1 MTIREYSG
9 LMPGVAIK
17 TYDHS
22 ETTLADWLDANFPA
36 WREKEVQPAQ
46 ATVNGEPLPVAEWES
61 RRLASDD
68 AVALVVIAHGGAF
81 DFVGGL
87 LGKVFGL
94 AFGWLMPG
102 RSAAGSSGSTSG
114 ERIETSAATA
124 NQAKLGSAVPE
135 LFGRHIRYPDYL
147 VQPRRY
153 FASDREQILE
163 FLCCV
168 GPGQYQI
175 NPDEVCLGD
184 TPFSSFDGDAQYWLF
199 EPGDDV
205 SGNTAHQNWY
215 NVDAVGGTSNG
226 TAGLELSSDTEAQIQ
241 PPAGT
246 YTLSGNVL
254 SLDPNAGQIPSGWGS
269 RTSLTIVYDRNYVIA
284 RFGNIEDG
292 FYSTFTGDFSNAT
305 PLQPGTEV
313 AIEGASIPGPVRI
326 KTASLDAQGVGVVRL
341 EHYESSTQ
349 TWEDVD
355 FPAQNRVMRFSDP
368 GRYYMI
374 TGRTDQSVTVQPHK
388 NGNPIADWTGWATD
402 STPNID
408 IGVDGG
414 TVFGEWTAWIRGC
427 PINERT
433 ERAEIDVFFPEGL
446 AQVEG
451 NDDIRNKTVGV
462 ELEWRD
468 ASGVHA
474 GGTIS
479 FSYTRA
485 TIDQIGV
492 TEVINLPSCVP
503 EFRLRREGETDASA
517 NVLDTVQWYGF
528 RTLLPGRVS
537 YPNWTTMAVRLRTG
551 GKLAAASE
559 NQINLIATR
568 ILPVMASSGAWI
580 PPQPTRDISA
590 AMRYIVNTVGYTDA
604 DIDADE
610 LARLHNLWTARG
622 DTFNYVFD
630 ETTAKEALSTVLGA
644 GFAEFTLDDG
654 IIRPVRD
661 EPRTVWEQGYSPQNM
676 TGLLKRSFTAP
687 GPDDHDGVEV
697 EFMNAETWTKDVVQ
711 CRLPGDQGI
720 KVLKIK
726 ADGVTDRTR
735 AWRIGMR
742 KRREMFYQR
751 WSYAFETELDA
762 MNSRY
767 LSYVPLF
774 DTTPGRGQAC
784 LLRHI
789 SDAGGGRARL
799 VCTEPLEWEA
809 GESHVVGYR
818 SPDGRVHGPFPAEQG
833 SSEYEVIAALPQ
845 PWPAVSLK
853 LELPHIYFGTEQRWA
868 YPALI
873 SSIRPSGNEGRASVQ
888 AKNYAWQVYLDDNNE
903 PEPI

>member
-1 MTIREYSG
+1 MTIKAYSG
-9 LMPGVAIK
+9 LMPGVALE
-17 TYDHS
+17 THEHS
-22 ETTLADWLDANFPA
+22 ETTLAAWLDANFPA
-36 WREKEVQPAQ
+36 WREKEVQPVQ
-46 ATVNGEPLPVAEWES
+46 ATVNSEPLPVSEWET
-61 RRLASDD
+61 RRLADDD
-68 AVALVVIAHGGAF
+68 AVALAVIAHGGAF

-124 NQAKLGSAVPE
+124 NQAKLGAAVPE

-168 GPGQYQI
+168 GPGRYQI
-175 NPDEVCLGD
+175 FADDVCVGD
-184 TPFSSFDGDAQYWLF
+184 TPFSSFGGDAQYWFF

-205 SGNTAHQNWY
+205 SGNTAHLNWY

-241 PPAGT
+241 PPAGE
-246 YTLSGNVL
+246 YTLSGGVL
-254 SLDPNAGQIPSGWGS
+254 SLNAGAGQIPSGWGS
-269 RTSLTIVYDRNYVIA
+269 RTVLTIGYDRSY
-284 RFGNIEDG
+284 GIERITPTEG
-292 FYSTFTGDFSNAT
+292 SRYSTFTGDFSNAS
-305 PLQPGTEV
+305 PLGAGSAITVDGLSFPGQ
-313 AIEGASIPGPVRI
+313 VRV
-326 KTASLDAQGVGVVRL
+326 KSASLDTAGVGSIRL
-341 EHYESSTQ
+341 EYFDASSGVWADVDTATQ
-349 TWEDVD
+349 T
-355 FPAQNRVMRFSDP
+355 RTLRFTDP
-368 GRYYMI
+368 GRTYRI
-374 TGRTDQSVTVQPHK
+374 TSRTEQHVTVWPVK
-388 NGNPIADWTGWATD
+388 GGSDVSGWTGWAPAAMTD
-402 STPNID
+402 ID

-433 ERAEIDVFFPEGL
+433 ERSEIDFFFPEGL

-528 RTLLPGRVS
+528 RTLLPGRAS
-537 YPNWTTMAVRLRTG
+537 YPDWTTMAVRLRTG

-568 ILPVMASSGAWI
+568 ILPVMAPSGAWT

-590 AMRYIVNTVGYTDA
+590 TMRYIVNTRGYTDA
-604 DIDADE
+604 DIDDE
-610 LARLHNLWTARG
+610 LVRLHNIWSSRG

-630 ETTAKEALSTVLGA
+630 ETTAKEALATVLGA

-726 ADGVTDRTR
+726 ADGVTDQTR

-784 LLRHI
+784 LLRRI

-799 VCTEPLEWEA
+799 VCTEPLEWEE

-818 SPDGRVHGPFPAEQG
+818 SPDGRVHGPFSAERG
-833 SSEYEVIAALPQ
+833 SSEYEVIATLPQ

-888 AKNYAWQVYLDDNNE
+888 AKNYAWQKYLDDNNE
-903 PEPI
+903 PEPT